1 LAPAAGPG
9 WEEPTSQSYRKFLSG
24 SDYVFTPRTSSI
36 GGSAYDGAAFC
47 GRPSCVVTARR
58 NVPRRTAAWAISLRR
73 RYFCALSRYGV
84 IRFDR
89 PSTRW
94 TKTTTRQRQARPMA
108 GLPVAVLRPCIRC
121 LSATRCCRKMFFVR
135 TSVFALHRRRSA
147 LGANFVHGC
156 LSPIYRCQL
165 SSEARFRTVDFPRR
179 CPFSGILPCSLPR

>member
-73 RYFCALSRYGV
+73 RYSARSVVTGSYGLIV
-84 IRFDR
+84 LLPVGQDR
-89 PSTRW
+89 NA
-94 TKTTTRQRQARPMA
+94 TKTGPPYGRTARSRVAPVHPLPFDSKDAA
-108 GLPVAVLRPCIRC
+108 GRCSSFEPLSLSSIVEEVPLERTLFVAV
-121 LSATRCCRKMFFVR
+121 CCPYIAA
-135 TSVFALHRRRSA
+135 S
-147 LGANFVHGC
+147 
-156 LSPIYRCQL
+156 
-165 SSEARFRTVDFPRR
+165 
-179 CPFSGILPCSLPR
+179 